1 MQDYIDDLED
11 LENSFRFADKSGT
24 LTMDEANRAANILI
38 DAETRADAEAAAL
51 GTTATASDKTF
62 AQHLFMLQN
71 ANSGLFTAEEEIE
84 AVKYLKDHVG
94 DSATTTALMDSMTD
108 DFDTVSH
115 VLAKKISS
123 LTDAETDASVRAEA
137 DIVVDGYE
145 TGDMRAGL
153 AATDFSIHEII
164 AKKENAADVDAMFD
178 DVFDERRRV
187 NQAQVTYT
195 KDWAQ
200 DLLARDGVD
209 IKEGGLDRSTRF
221 MHAQTLDDINDD
233 GVKALRNAV
242 RRTAPFFHPNE
253 TTGGISEKYAEETK
267 KKNAHFYGDK
277 R

>member
-1 MQDYIDDLED
+1 MPQVAPKHPI
-11 LENSFRFADKSGT
+11 FQ
-24 LTMDEANRAANILI
+24 
-38 DAETRADAEAAAL
+38 AEYLSKVSLDI
-51 GTTATASDKTF
+51 
-62 AQHLFMLQN
+62 
-71 ANSGLFTAEEEIE
+71 FT
-84 AVKYLKDHVG
+84 
-94 DSATTTALMDSMTD
+94 
-108 DFDTVSH
+108 
-115 VLAKKISS
+115 
-123 LTDAETDASVRAEA
+123 
-137 DIVVDGYE
+137 
-145 TGDMRAGL
+145 
-153 AATDFSIHEII
+153 
-164 AKKENAADVDAMFD
+164 
-178 DVFDERRRV
+178 
-187 NQAQVTYT
+187 QVTYT